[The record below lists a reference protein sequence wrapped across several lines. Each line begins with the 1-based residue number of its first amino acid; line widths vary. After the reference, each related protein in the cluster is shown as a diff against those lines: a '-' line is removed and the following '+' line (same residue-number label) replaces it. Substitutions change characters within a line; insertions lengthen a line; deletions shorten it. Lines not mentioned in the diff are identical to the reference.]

1 MCMQWI
7 SISQLDCKYRI
18 FSERK
23 GISNYIIQFLFGLTT
38 FQHKGKLSTIQN
50 KYISFLVPIAI
61 SNIYSKR
68 VNSHLFRQREKQFR
82 VTFTTEF
89 SWAWHQES
97 FITSMTLTFS
107 LVDDLKTSYLYSKQF
122 EKKKKLHRCKNSSS
136 LKKPCVALF
145 MVIISN

>member
-1 MCMQWI
+1 MQWI

-38 FQHKGKLSTIQN
+38 FQHKGRNFALFKI
-50 KYISFLVPIAI
+50 
-61 SNIYSKR
+61 NIYHFWYPLLFLIFIAN
-68 VNSHLFRQREKQFR
+68 VNSHLFRQREKQER

-89 SWAWHQES
+89 SWAWPQES

-107 LVDDLKTSYLYSKQF
+107 LVDDLKTSYLYSQQF
-122 EKKKKLHRCKNSSS
+122 EKKKEITQMQKFFF
-136 LKKPCVALF
+136 LKKTLCCFVHGDHF
-145 MVIISN
+145 

>member
-1 MCMQWI
+1 MQWI

-23 GISNYIIQFLFGLTT
+23 GISNYIIQFLFGLMT
-38 FQHKGKLSTIQN
+38 FQHKGRNSALFKI
-50 KYISFLVPIAI
+50 
-61 SNIYSKR
+61 NIYHFWYLLLFLIFIA
-68 VNSHLFRQREKQFR
+68 NLFRQREKRLR

-89 SWAWHQES
+89 SWAWPQES

-122 EKKKKLHRCKNSSS
+122 EKKKRNYTDAKIL
-136 LKKPCVALF
+136 LP
-145 MVIISN
+145 